1 MTYKAVIIDDE
12 SKLRKVLEFKIKKF
26 YSNIEIVGEAGN
38 VQDAI
43 EIIDMYN
50 PDIVFLDIAMPGG
63 SGFDL
68 LENYNELDFEIIF
81 VTGFDEYA
89 IDALKLSA
97 IDYILK
103 PVRDEELQKAVDKA
117 INEID
122 KDEQI
127 KQYNVLK
134 HNLLSSNKQEEK
146 IAIPNNSDYFFV
158 FIKDIVRCEGWQKYS
173 KIFLTDGTNLVSSY
187 NIGVYKELLESY
199 GFISCHKSHLI
210 NRMHIKKYSK
220 EGTVDMIDHS
230 QVPVSRRKKDKF
242 LQLLLKND

>member
-1 MTYKAVIIDDE
+1 MKYKAVIIDDE

-38 VQDAI
+38 VNEAI
-43 EIIDMYN
+43 EIIDMYS
-50 PDIVFLDIAMPGG
+50 PDIIFLDIAMPGG

-68 LENYNELDFEIIF
+68 IEHYKDLDFEIIF
-81 VTGFDEYA
+81 VTGFNEYA

-97 IDYILK
+97 TDYLLK
-103 PVRDEELQKAVDKA
+103 PVRDEELQNAINKA
-117 INEID
+117 IEKID
-122 KDEQI
+122 KDEQL
-127 KQYNVLK
+127 KQYDVLK
-134 HNLLSSNKQEEK
+134 HNLLSSNKQDEK

-158 FIKDIVRCEGWQKYS
+158 FIKDIIRCEGWQKYS
-173 KIFLTDGTNLVSSY
+173 KIFLTDGTNIVSSY

-220 EGTVDMIDHS
+220 EGTVDMVDDS
-230 QVPVSRRKKDKF
+230 QVPVSRRKKDEF